1 LNPRTQEGPRK
12 SKLRSNEESRK
23 PTEHAVPAEGERL
36 AGKQHLLDTVQT
48 LAAVQ
53 AVVQAVVHTDRAAV
67 DRKVVG
73 HIEAGR

>member
-1 LNPRTQEGPRK
+1 LE
-12 SKLRSNEESRK
+12 SNKESRK

-48 LAAVQ
+48 LA
-53 AVVQAVVHTDRAAV
+53 VVQAVVHTDKAAV

-73 HIEAGR
+73 YIEVGR